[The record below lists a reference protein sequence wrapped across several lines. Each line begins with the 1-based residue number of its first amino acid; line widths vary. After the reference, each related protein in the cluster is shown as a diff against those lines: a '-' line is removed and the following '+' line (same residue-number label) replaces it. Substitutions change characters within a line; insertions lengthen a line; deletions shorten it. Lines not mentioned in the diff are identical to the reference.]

1 MCTIDTPHAV
11 VARRCVWLIL
21 VVALMPCLLVA
32 HPVAQGALDVA
43 MLPERVVIHATVSTE
58 EVLVAAA
65 YGGDAGASF
74 ESKRRDHGEY
84 LRQHLLVAADGR
96 ALNGRSI
103 GTDDKSP
110 RPTYT
115 FEYPLS
121 RGAPVRLQ
129 ISQDVLREFDYAP
142 GNPWEASYLVQVHDE
157 HGPVAQALLT
167 AREPLS
173 LSYRSAQ
180 QPQTSAW
187 PLVGAFV
194 RHGVMHI
201 LTGYDHL
208 LFVAALLLATTTL
221 WDLVKVITAFTLA
234 HTLTLTLAALDLFRL
249 PETVVEP
256 MIAASIVVVAVQNV
270 LWPSQSRGTSRLFV
284 AFAFG
289 LFHGLGFA
297 GGLLDAM
304 TGLPGM
310 SAAIAITA
318 FSVGVELGHQVVVL
332 PMFVVRRLLHGDG
345 EQAARR
351 DCFAQRYGSAAISC
365 AGMAYLVIALR

>member
-1 MCTIDTPHAV
+1 MS
-11 VARRCVWLIL
+11 
-21 VVALMPCLLVA
+21 
-32 HPVAQGALDVA
+32 
-43 MLPERVVIHATVSTE
+43 PEHVVIRATVSTE

-65 YGGDAGASF
+65 YGGDTGASF

-84 LRQHLLVAADGR
+84 LRHHLFVTADGR

-103 GTDDKSP
+103 GTDDNSP

-115 FEYPLS
+115 FEYSLS

-129 ISQDVLREFDYAP
+129 ISEDVLREFDYAP

-173 LSYRSAQ
+173 FAYRSAQ
-180 QPQTSAW
+180 QPQISAW
-187 PLVGAFV
+187 PLAGAFV
-194 RHGVMHI
+194 RHGIIHI

-221 WDLVKVITAFTLA
+221 WDLIKVITAFTLA

-249 PETVVEP
+249 PETIVEP
-256 MIAASIVVVAVQNV
+256 MIAASIVFVAVQNV
-270 LWPSQSRGTSRLFV
+270 FWPSQSRGASRLFV

-304 TGLPGM
+304 ANLPGM
-310 SAAIAITA
+310 SAALAIAA
-318 FSVGVELGHQVVVL
+318 FSIGVELGHQVVVL
-332 PMFVVRRLLHGDG
+332 PMFAARRLLHGEG

-351 DCFAQRYGSAAISC
+351 DRFTQRYGSAAISC